1 MTLLG
6 VKKFLENN
14 TYTNVDEFEY
24 LDCFIDSKLQYIAV
38 LTVLTNNA
46 SKLCLSTE
54 KSRRSM
60 FK

>member
-46 SKLCLSTE
+46 SKLCLFTE